1 MADPIY
7 DEEKKPAAPVPGDL
21 KQQEQAANDDP
32 YKTDYGSD
40 EQRDEGPQ
48 DQVAQEHPSQVG
60 RGYRPNKINGQG
72 RFKSLSKRKGLLL
85 AAGGS
90 SLLLVVVGFLAFF
103 LPALKIPQLAYHIEQ
118 YRLVRLTRTFYKQSA
133 ILIADKAAIDAAGGK
148 AQSLL
153 EKNKTGVKM
162 ASLRP
167 QAVINNMKAT
177 GILSFETT
185 KGILGAEKITAVKLN
200 INGQQRVIEAPKP
213 QFGRPIANYKDR
225 LRFASQLNQGMHDVL
240 RGNNYFVR
248 SQTSKKLLSAWGI
261 QLRWYELKG
270 AKFFGLSQEKADQ
283 LALQETRKKIS
294 TTPKEGAKISGVS
307 TAAKEA
313 NQAIDDCLAKA
324 DCNRKFRATGELPP
338 EVTGK
343 IDGIVKTLTSK
354 TAYSGLLSALNT
366 IYAIGLPVC
375 IVYDGSVQ
383 ASKAFVN
390 SQNEAAI
397 KTFLAIA
404 SADSQQKKGDVTAQA
419 VGAFNRRIGDI
430 TDSIPEKTARGQA
443 VDTSFEVSPQAARS
457 GEFSIFDV
465 LFPKG
470 PIGSAANFLADNLC
484 PTITNTGLVA
494 GIAAANLVA
503 TIFIGPA
510 EKSAEIAAKSFIG
523 RVTAKISEKFTTP
536 TGRAAIK
543 NTSKKFAAGT
553 GKFAVA
559 TEGATYL
566 ARMLV
571 LAEMG
576 AFYNGLGNDTLANQ
590 ADAGGVAYAQ
600 EMQRQQ
606 LYGRPLTNEEVNLAR
621 IKDNAFIAQQK
632 AKQSNFEKFFALNN
646 PDSVAASLAME
657 ISELNMTKIA
667 SFFMNIPKVLA
678 TIFSPLTNY
687 LRPAV
692 AADAADD
699 NTNYKIV
706 QWGWSAEEE
715 KLIDNESFGSIENA
729 QILADSGQA
738 DAILEEYGKC
748 FSNDIGELLTDGSVK
763 RDSDGN
769 LQDEGLCSPKNLGPN
784 NSKYGDL
791 VFRWRLDQ
799 SYKNVL
805 DDRLGTQNPE
815 TSVATTSSVSP
826 GSTASTPIT
835 SECAEGSEDVG
846 VHDCYENYNKI
857 RIKLC
862 AIDGLIIE
870 DFTSGKEGAESTPES
885 DYYIPG
891 ANNRVLV
898 DATVSQKIVDMVRA
912 AKADGVTLK
921 AFSSYRTYE
930 HQKKLASGGGAYAAA
945 GDSKHQR
952 GFAIDFIDSNQNS
965 TANCRN
971 IPGHTVNGR
980 CVAPGDRIWEWL
992 NKNAS
997 RFGYEQLIN
1006 ESWHWSPDG
1015 Q

>member
-1 MADPIY
+1 M
-7 DEEKKPAAPVPGDL
+7 
-21 KQQEQAANDDP
+21 
-32 YKTDYGSD
+32 
-40 EQRDEGPQ
+40 
-48 DQVAQEHPSQVG
+48 
-60 RGYRPNKINGQG
+60 
-72 RFKSLSKRKGLLL
+72 
-85 AAGGS
+85 
-90 SLLLVVVGFLAFF
+90 
-103 LPALKIPQLAYHIEQ
+103 
-118 YRLVRLTRTFYKQSA
+118 
-133 ILIADKAAIDAAGGK
+133 
-148 AQSLL
+148 
-153 EKNKTGVKM
+153 
-162 ASLRP
+162 
-167 QAVINNMKAT
+167 
-177 GILSFETT
+177 
-185 KGILGAEKITAVKLN
+185 
-200 INGQQRVIEAPKP
+200 IEAPKP
-213 QFGRPIANYKDR
+213 QFGRPIANYTDR
-225 LRFASQLNQGMHDVL
+225 LRFASQLNQSMHDVL

-307 TAAKEA
+307 AAAKQA
-313 NQAIDDCLAKA
+313 NQAIDDCLANT

-343 IDGIVKTLTSK
+343 IDGIVKTLTGK
-354 TAYSGLLSALNT
+354 TAYSGLLSGLNT

-430 TDSIPEKTARGQA
+430 TDSIPEKIARGQT

-470 PIGSAANFLADNLC
+470 PIGGAANFLADNLC
-484 PTITNTGLVA
+484 PTITNTGLAA
-494 GIAAANLVA
+494 GIIAANLAA

-510 EKSAEIAAKSFIG
+510 EKSVELTAKSFIG

-536 TGRAAIK
+536 TGRAAIT
-543 NTSKKFAAGT
+543 NTAKKYASGT

-606 LYGRPLTNEEVNLAR
+606 LYGRPLTNEEVKITQVA
-621 IKDNAFIAQQK
+621 DNAFIAQQK
-632 AKQSNFEKFFALNN
+632 NRQSNFEKFFALSN
-646 PDSVAASLAME
+646 PDSLAAGLILRAP
-657 ISELNMTKIA
+657 ELNVSKVA
-667 SFFMNIPKVLA
+667 HFFADIPRVFA
-678 TIFSPLTNY
+678 TIFSPLTHV
-687 LRPAV
+687 LQPLA
-692 AADAADD
+692 AADTSND

-715 KLIDNESFGSIENA
+715 NLIDNDSFGSIENA

-748 FSNDIGELLTDGSVK
+748 FSSDIGTLLTDGSVD

-769 LQDEGLCSPKNLGPN
+769 LQDSGLCSPSNLGPHN
-784 NSKYGDL
+784 PKYGDL

-799 SYKNVL
+799 SYQNTL
-805 DDRLGTQNPE
+805 DELLGIQNLE
-815 TSVATTSSVSP
+815 ESSSSSTSITSSSGTTSGTVSGDVQQLAKQLLANP
-826 GSTASTPIT
+826 NITYPYDPPQGGGSAKTKDVLEALAIGEKAPVTCANAGITSTDINPNILQFLVELGSQTKIGVNALTDKCHSTGSNHYKGVAVDFNCTTQGVQFNVSQADSIASKYSGGHNDESCKDAIPHWHYDFLVFPSPNSISPSSANCATGSDYVGEQIGYENGTPIKVNL
-835 SECAEGSEDVG
+835 CAINGLSVNDFTPGIEGSE
-846 VHDCYENYNKI
+846 
-857 RIKLC
+857 
-862 AIDGLIIE
+862 
-870 DFTSGKEGAESTPES
+870 STPGTK
-885 DYYIPG
+885 YYING
-891 ANNRVLV
+891 VNNRVLV
-898 DATVSQKIVDMVRA
+898 NATVSKNVVDMVNA
-912 AKADGVTLK
+912 AKSDGVALI
-921 AFSSYRTYE
+921 AFSSFRTND
-930 HQKKLASGGGAYAAA
+930 HQRALCGADSTPCPNGAYAAP
-945 GDSKHQR
+945 GDSRHQR
-952 GFAIDFIDSNQNS
+952 GFAIDFIDSNRNS
-965 TANCRN
+965 TTRCKT
-971 IPGHTVNGR
+971 IPGHKIGDK
-980 CVAPGDRIWEWL
+980 CVAPGDKIWEWL

-997 RFGYEQLIN
+997 RFGYKQLIN